1 MFDKVLIIGDIFI
14 ESNILGDINRI
25 SPEAPVPILN
35 INKIDNSICEIISY
49 AIYLNK
55 LGVSN
60 TIIGF
65 IGDDYDSEFIIKKF
79 SIENI
84 NHDLIKI
91 QNFTTFK
98 KINIKTSQ
106 QNVLRI
112 DNIDDIE
119 NYTYELLFSK
129 IKSYSDENILVFFSE
144 SNFGTLLYKN
154 EYLDFFK
161 KKNITYIDGF
171 NQLKKYFK

>member
-14 ESNILGDINRI
+14 ESNIFGDINRI

-35 INKIDNSICEIISY
+35 INKIINSFCDIFSY
-49 AIYLNK
+49 AVYLNE
-55 LGVSN
+55 LNVSN

-65 IGDDYDSEFIIKKF
+65 IGKDYDSKSIIENC
-79 SIENI
+79 SIKNI

-91 QNFTTFK
+91 HNFATFK

-112 DNIDDIE
+112 DQIYEIE
-119 NYTYELLFSK
+119 NYYYELLFNK
-129 IKSYSDENILVFFSE
+129 IKSYSEKSILVFFSE

-154 EYLDFFK
+154 LYIDYL
-161 KKNITYIDGF
+161 KKNNIVYIDDF